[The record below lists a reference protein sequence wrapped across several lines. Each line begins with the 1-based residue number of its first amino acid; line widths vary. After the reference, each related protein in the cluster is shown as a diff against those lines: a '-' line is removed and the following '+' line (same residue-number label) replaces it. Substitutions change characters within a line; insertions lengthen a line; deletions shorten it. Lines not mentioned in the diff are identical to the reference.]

1 MFDIQG
7 DAITFD
13 LYYGGKSVIEVL
25 ESGEKVNN
33 IEAMPVDETTP
44 EFRDINI
51 ENIYCRHARRALYFN
66 GLPEKPIKNIHLKN
80 VYVSADV
87 NSDFFNCENVTKE
100 NVQLSIEQ

>member
-33 IEAMPVDETTP
+33 IEPKPVDETTP
-44 EFRDINI
+44 EFRNIDI
-51 ENIYCRHARRALYFN
+51 ENIICRDARRAMFFN
-66 GLPEKPIKNIHLKN
+66 GLPEKPIMNITLKDIYITAEN
-80 VYVSADV
+80 DM
-87 NSDFFNCENVTKE
+87 DFFNCKNVQRKNVNVTIRK
-100 NVQLSIEQ
+100 